1 MAKRI
6 ARPTTLYKYMAFSE
20 RLIEQ
25 VCSSRVYFSD
35 PSNFNDPLDCQPVVV
50 ADLETEEL
58 ELLLARL
65 VQARSMK
72 EIAAAL
78 RRVRLKGLGATA
90 RKVAVSDS
98 EARELIGEINH
109 YATDPEVDDPNV
121 YVRAALCR
129 AIGTELRKAH
139 HTGVLCLSSKYDSP
153 LMWSHYADQH
163 RGVCVGYDV
172 SELPAVALHKVS
184 YGESRS
190 ISAKDIQAWLVDGN
204 ELARRAIAI
213 ACLRTK
219 AKEWR
224 YENEWRLLGSVGLQD
239 AGLHLRSITFGMR
252 CKIELQYAIMK
263 SLEGLSRK
271 PKYFEMTQPDDR
283 FQLKRRSVDAS
294 EVLAELP
301 QDSIAGEFAD
311 LDAGGTN

>member
-129 AIGTELRKAH
+129 RIGIRAHDRVHPLPLHEDLHLRFILRRLEVYGH
-139 HTGVLCLSSKYDSP
+139 RGGC
-153 LMWSHYADQH
+153 QH
-163 RGVCVGYDV
+163 RRGCQD
-172 SELPAVALHKVS
+172 
-184 YGESRS
+184 SRS
-190 ISAKDIQAWLVDGN
+190 LV
-204 ELARRAIAI
+204 
-213 ACLRTK
+213 T
-219 AKEWR
+219 KEWR
-224 YENEWRLLGSVGLQD
+224 D
-239 AGLHLRSITFGMR
+239 
-252 CKIELQYAIMK
+252 
-263 SLEGLSRK
+263 
-271 PKYFEMTQPDDR
+271 
-283 FQLKRRSVDAS
+283 
-294 EVLAELP
+294 EV
-301 QDSIAGEFAD
+301 S
-311 LDAGGTN
+311 